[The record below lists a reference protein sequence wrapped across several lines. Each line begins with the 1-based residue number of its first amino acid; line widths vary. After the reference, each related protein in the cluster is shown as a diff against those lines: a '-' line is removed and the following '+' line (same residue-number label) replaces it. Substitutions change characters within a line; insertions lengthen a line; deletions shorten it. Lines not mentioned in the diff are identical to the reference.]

1 MRTINN
7 ISDLLQ
13 PLEDCIRSKFIPVI
27 TNTYECN
34 DLERAIDSLPTMHA
48 VRGYRGTPGSNDNE
62 NSDINTVPYS
72 KQYY

>member
-13 PLEDCIRSKFIPVI
+13 PLEDCIRSKFILVI

-34 DLERAIDSLPTMHA
+34 DLERAIYSLPTMHA
-48 VRGYRGTPGSNDNE
+48 VRGYRATPGSKDNE
-62 NSDINTVPYS
+62 NRDISTVPYS